1 MQPHTT
7 GPWEHWTILYLKLI
21 VLKYFFLPFT
31 LFEPCGAVFIMNS
44 KIHVR
49 KNSLNKYFKAILHYF
64 RVYSLSGFTTAA
76 RWTHL
81 VFFAEVQVAILLVL
95 NLPRQGF
102 PATCRI
108 GHCCVCSP
116 LLFASEILCDSP
128 GDSPTYSKQRLN
140 EISPIW
146 WPTSCVAW
154 KPKMHKWPWCH
165 AEWCLSDRKKDLWPM
180 RNHTLL
186 AILLRDK
193 IKIINT
199 FHSHSTT
206 IAFLLL

>member
-1 MQPHTT
+1 
-7 GPWEHWTILYLKLI
+7 
-21 VLKYFFLPFT
+21 
-31 LFEPCGAVFIMNS
+31 MNS
-44 KIHVR
+44 
-49 KNSLNKYFKAILHYF
+49 
-64 RVYSLSGFTTAA
+64 
-76 RWTHL
+76 L
-81 VFFAEVQVAILLVL
+81 VFFAEVQVAVLLVL
-95 NLPRQGF
+95 NLLRQGF

-140 EISPIW
+140 EISPSW

-165 AEWCLSDRKKDLWPM
+165 AEWRLLEFVYGLLLGNCWYQTDRKKDLWPM

-193 IKIINT
+193 ITIINT
-199 FHSHSTT
+199 FHSRSTT
-206 IAFLLL
+206 ITFLLL